1 MLRFPGFEP
10 PLPLFATHYDI
21 PMTPSAPPG
30 EQESEWQF
38 ATPDIPAVA
47 DWLAQASHPGF
58 RVTHRT
64 RKRIRDTYYDTAD
77 WRIHRASYTCRLR
90 RLGDEAEVTLKSM
103 AAAVDGLRQRH
114 EITERF
120 PFMDG
125 ETAHGAPEGS
135 DGEPDLRSLP
145 GPVGEILRAVAGEH
159 PLRQLFVIETD
170 RQVFDLADDEGAL
183 GEIALD
189 STAVLTDGEIDS
201 TRIGRVEVEVESL
214 ERALSFVEHLRKDAN
229 LEEAKT
235 SKFETGLLATG
246 QAVAY
251 PWQDLGRTEP
261 GPGMSAADF
270 ATAVLRKQVARLL
283 AMEPGTRL
291 GHDPGPV
298 HDMRVASC
306 RIRATLAAFDA
317 YLPDALRRLRDDM
330 RWLSH
335 SLGDVRDVDVL
346 RERLADWRKQ
356 LPHVPSHT
364 FDSLEDL
371 VADQRTRARK
381 RTLRALDSARY
392 ERLVARL
399 VSSLQSHASGA
410 TEGTDVQ
417 QVLLPL
423 LEKRYQR
430 VRELGDQVGPL
441 SSPADFHQLR
451 IAAKKLRYTNELAIP
466 LYGRPVQRFGTR
478 LARLQDLLG
487 LHQDTQVTIESLIA
501 LALKNHRH
509 LGPDGLIAVGRI
521 GEYGRRCAGEY
532 RARFPAIYGRIGRA
546 PWPD

>member
-170 RQVFDLADDEGAL
+170 RQVFDLADDEGVL

-189 STAVLTDGEIDS
+189 ATTVPIEGEPDA

-214 ERALSFVEHLRKDAN
+214 ERALPFVEHLRKDAN

-251 PWQDLGRTEP
+251 PWQDLGRTAP

-270 ATAVLRKQVARLL
+270 ATAVLRKQVVRLL

-298 HDMRVASC
+298 HDMRVASR

-330 RWLSH
+330 RWLTRA
-335 SLGDVRDVDVL
+335 LCEVRDLDVL
-346 RERLADWRKQ
+346 MELLADWREQ
-356 LPHVPSHT
+356 LPHVPSHA
-364 FDSLEDL
+364 FDSLDEIL
-371 VADQRTRARK
+371 AEQRTRSRK
-381 RTLRALDSARY
+381 RMLRTLDSARY

-399 VSSLQSHASGA
+399 VSSLQPHTSGS
-410 TEGTDVQ
+410 TEGTGVGDA
-417 QVLLPL
+417 LLPL
-423 LEKRYQR
+423 LTKRYQR
-430 VRELGDQVGPL
+430 VRELGDQMDPL
-441 SSPADFHQLR
+441 SSPADFHRLR
-451 IAAKKLRYTNELAIP
+451 IATKKLRYANELAVP
-466 LYGRPVQRFGTR
+466 LYGRPAQRFGKR

-487 LHQDTQVTIESLIA
+487 LHQDAQVAVDVLTA
-501 LALKNHRH
+501 LALKNHRR
-509 LGPDGLIAVGRI
+509 LGPDVLIAVGSI
-521 GEYGRRCAGEY
+521 CEYGRRRAGEY
-532 RARFPAIYGRIGRA
+532 RARFPAIYGRIGPA
-546 PWPD
+546 PWRG